1 MSFLPIVARELRQAA
16 RRRRT
21 YWLRAGAALLAAI
34 IALGMLLPSYRG
46 TRLPTDSGQAM
57 FWLMSAVALAYCLFA
72 GVFTTAD
79 SLSEEKRD
87 GTLGLLF
94 LTPLRG
100 YDVVLGKLVVAAAN
114 VLSAVAAVVPVLALA
129 VMLGGVTLGEFWRV
143 TLLLA
148 NTLFLSASLGL
159 LVSAFS
165 RDGRRAIGGTALLLV
180 VLAGGFPLWSF
191 AVQSLSSSSGLAV
204 AFQLPSPAFSGYLA
218 LEAQYPAAAGRFWGS
233 LAAQHFLAWAF
244 LASASW
250 ALPRAWQD
258 IPARVSDRNDLWLRV
273 QTFLAVKLRLI
284 SARTHF
290 ADENPVL
297 RLAGTHRRGQVL
309 LWAVFGAAALVT
321 IWTASVWKGVIPEG
335 SPLVGAILI
344 SHLVTKLCIAWQA
357 SRRLAEDRR
366 SGALE
371 MLLTTPL
378 DTPLL
383 VRGWLIGLKRA
394 FLAPVAFL
402 IGVSLAVLVGGWVW
416 LDDWDGEALGP
427 LVLFFAPLALAG
439 DAYAL
444 CWVGL
449 WRGLV
454 ARSSARAWVQTLTL
468 VLVFPWIGLSACA
481 AIFGLIG
488 AGSGFQIEPGLL
500 VLIWWAMTV
509 LADVGCTGWAIS
521 ALRDDFRE
529 AAAQWAA
536 PAENWHRA
544 LWRRRR
550 RSQAEELA
558 VQAPGMDSV

>member
-1 MSFLPIVARELRQAA
+1 MTCLPIVARELRQAA

-57 FWLMSAVALAYCLFA
+57 FWLMSAVALAGCLFA

-87 GTLGLLF
+87 GTLGLLL

-100 YDVVLGKLVVAAAN
+100 YDVVFGKLVVAVAN

-129 VMLGGVTLGEFWRV
+129 VLLGGVTLGEFWRV

-159 LVSAFS
+159 WVSALS

-180 VLAGGFPLWSF
+180 ALAGGFPLWSF
-191 AVQSLSSSSGLAV
+191 AVQSLSSSSGLVV
-204 AFQLPSPAFSGYLA
+204 AFQLPSPAFSGYRA

-233 LAAQHFLAWAF
+233 LATQHLLAWAF
-244 LASASW
+244 LAGASW
-250 ALPRAWQD
+250 LLPRAWQD
-258 IPARVSDRNDLWLRV
+258 VPASVSERNDPWLRV
-273 QTFLAVKLRLI
+273 KSLLPTKLQFLNARSKL
-284 SARTHF
+284 T
-290 ADENPVL
+290 DENPVL
-297 RLAGTHRRGQVL
+297 RLAGTHRRSQVL
-309 LWAVFGAAALVT
+309 LWSVFAAAALLAL
-321 IWTASVWKGVIPEG
+321 WTASAWKGVLPEG
-335 SPLVGAILI
+335 SPLVGAILV
-344 SHLVTKLCIAWQA
+344 SHLVTKLCLAWQA

-366 SGALE
+366 RGALE

-378 DTPLL
+378 DTHLL

-402 IGVSLAVLVGGWVW
+402 IGVSFAVLVGGWVW
-416 LDDWDGEALGP
+416 LDEWDGEALEP
-427 LVLFFAPLALAG
+427 LILFFAPLALAG

-444 CWVGL
+444 CWMGL

-468 VLVFPWIGLSACA
+468 VLVLPWIGLSACA

-500 VLIWWAMTV
+500 VLIWWTMTV
-509 LADVGCTGWAIS
+509 LADVGCTGWAIN

-536 PAENWHRA
+536 PVENWHRA

-550 RSQAEELA
+550 RSLAEERA
-558 VQAPGMDSV
+558 VHGAETDSV